1 MTTGSSATS
10 AVLLD
15 RSENMG
21 AEFMQNQDWRNFK
34 ADYDAVKTDCDAVKT
49 TVPIVVS
56 TTETVPTNSS
66 ARASGIG
73 VGTVIADGEGK
84 KVYIVTAVAA
94 DGALTKVQIGSW
106 T

>member
-34 ADYDAVKTDCDAVKT
+34 ADYDAVKT

-56 TTETVPTNSS
+56 TTAAVPTNSS

-73 VGTVIADGEGK
+73 VGTVVADGEGK

>member
-1 MTTGSSATS
+1 
-10 AVLLD
+10 
-15 RSENMG
+15 MG

-34 ADYDAVKTDCDAVKT
+34 ADYDAVKT
-49 TVPIVVS
+49 TVPIKKKK
-56 TTETVPTNSS
+56 TATVPTNSS